1 MLKSLHRRHSS
12 WQLCQGR
19 GNLPALSNE
28 SSSINVC
35 KPLLLFHCK
44 RLHKSVDTF
53 TSSAI
58 HRFVTMWT
66 NQSEYKFQCGCFIEA
81 NSEAKKK
88 LKIQDRSSEILNVIL
103 CGKRWL
109 DDKERLTFISCSAN
123 KSCFNGRALFRR
135 QNWRFTK
142 AQRQLGKHIH
152 PSLP

>member
-58 HRFVTMWT
+58 HRLVTMWT
-66 NQSEYKFQCGCFIEA
+66 SQSEYKFQCRCFIEA

-109 DDKERLTFISCSAN
+109 DDKERLAFNLYQLLCKQIMFQRTCAIPQAKLTIY
-123 KSCFNGRALFRR
+123 KSS
-135 QNWRFTK
+135 K
-142 AQRQLGKHIH
+142 AAR
-152 PSLP
+152 